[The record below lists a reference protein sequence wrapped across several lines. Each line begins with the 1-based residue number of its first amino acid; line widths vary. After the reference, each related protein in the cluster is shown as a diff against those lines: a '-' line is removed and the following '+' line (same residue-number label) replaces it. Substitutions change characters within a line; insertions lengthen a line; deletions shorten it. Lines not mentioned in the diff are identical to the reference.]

1 MAFFVN
7 IQKNGKVYGKL
18 GPYAERSDA
27 LLDAAALKRPGLTT
41 AVVGAPPRTR
51 VPVRKNWAQ
60 VAWAVVGPIVAPIAK
75 KWAKS
80 KADQYLAADQAT
92 RIQMIRQFAR
102 ANIPMSI
109 ALRNDTLAGQAAD
122 GLAYVL
128 SVIDTP
134 EGKQLLG
141 AAAGAAAASMQQKT
155 KANRKR

>member
-7 IQKNGKVYGKL
+7 IRTNGKVYGKL

-27 LLDAAALKRPGLTT
+27 LLEAAALKRPGLTA
-41 AVVGAPPRTR
+41 AVVGAPARPRTR
-51 VPVRKNWAQ
+51 RNWAQ